1 MVDRLLQAPEVCEL
15 VVVVSLEVV
24 LKVRGDAVEFLE
36 VVCMDLVVG
45 VIKLVVAAGGS
56 VLYYLLQGCIGVGC
70 ELSHLCLDWLG
81 YNLTLVELIL
91 PW

>member
-1 MVDRLLQAPEVCEL
+1 MSLGVEL
-15 VVVVSLEVV
+15 KGKVVV
-24 LKVRGDAVEFLE
+24 VEFLE